1 MREIS
6 IKEAKSIMLNMANFI
21 HKICIENDIKYS
33 LAYGTLIGA
42 VRHNGFIPWDDDF
55 DIFMTRENYEKLIK
69 ILKKS
74 NDYYVLDFYEDD
86 YIFNFAKLCSKR
98 FIGKLTSDDLR
109 PHPKSFGIF
118 IDIFPLDNI
127 VDSPDNW
134 MKTQKKL
141 VHALSFTSFY
151 TFNKAG
157 KKSRTFIKSFTNF
170 PKLLFYKFII
180 TKNRILSKIETLINE
195 AKKNKDI
202 NLIGI
207 YSSGS
212 KEVYSETDFKEY
224 VLHKFENYELM
235 IIKNYDP
242 VLRLYYGNY
251 MNPPEESK
259 RKGHHPYTYFDTK

>member
-6 IKEAKSIMLNMANFI
+6 IEEAKSIMLEMANFI

-74 NDYYVLDFYEDD
+74 DDYYVLDFYEDD

-157 KKSRTFIKSFTNF
+157 KKSRNFIKSFTNF

-212 KEVYSETDFKEY
+212 KEVYSETDF
-224 VLHKFENYELM
+224 
-235 IIKNYDP
+235 
-242 VLRLYYGNY
+242 
-251 MNPPEESK
+251 
-259 RKGHHPYTYFDTK
+259 